1 MLWVD
6 ANHVCPLTLSLSLYG
21 EGTSDE
27 SSTPYVDV
35 LYLDNHL
42 LVVDKPAGM
51 LSQED
56 RTGDLDVVTWAK
68 AEIKQRFDKPGNVFI
83 GLVHRLDRPVSGVM
97 VLARTSKAAG
107 RLSDQ
112 FRRRAIDKRYLA
124 VVEGSLQGGGEA
136 VDWLVKGK
144 GGTVRRVPPNTDG
157 AKEARLRWR
166 PLADADLRFASTAQH
181 TLVEVELMT
190 GRAHQIRVQLSG
202 MGTPIVGDLR
212 YGASGPLGDG
222 RGIALHAVRL
232 TLDHPTRKE
241 PMTWVSAPPSRW
253 RGLLDAEVARAVAD
267 QAAR

>member
-1 MLWVD
+1 MSCSCVPLRQLDAPVD
-6 ANHVCPLTLSLSLYG
+6 I
-21 EGTSDE
+21 
-27 SSTPYVDV
+27 
-35 LYLDNHL
+35 LYLDNQL

-68 AEIKQRFDKPGNVFI
+68 GEIKQRFGKPGNVFI

-112 FRRRAIDKRYLA
+112 FRRRAIDKRYLT
-124 VVEGSLQGGGEA
+124 VVEGGLAAEGQA
-136 VDWLVKGK
+136 IDWLLKGEH
-144 GGTVRRVPPNTDG
+144 GTVRRVLPNTPG

-166 PLADADLRFASTAQH
+166 QLAADSRHA
-181 TLVEVELMT
+181 LVEVELMT
-190 GRAHQIRVQLSG
+190 GRAHQIRVQLAG
-202 MGTPIVGDLR
+202 LGAPIVGDLR
-212 YGASGPLGDG
+212 YGASAPLGDG

-241 PMTWVSAPPSRW
+241 RMTWTSAPPSSW
-253 RGLLDAEVARAVAD
+253 RGLLDGAVSQAVAD
-267 QAAR
+267 QSAR